1 MFPGVAPTFLAN
13 RAQGPK
19 SVARTEAQMKAAA
32 EGQANALAGPISYN
46 ITINGVS
53 HSVAV
58 EPA

>member
-1 MFPGVAPTFLAN
+1 MWNLYGVGQHPLAE
-13 RAQGPK
+13 QLQ
-19 SVARTEAQMKAAA
+19 EKAAA